1 MTEANKLQ
9 EQQEEMDTTLQVPV
23 FGYELIRDMLLPD
36 LLGKDHTQ
44 IIYWSG
50 KQLARRFPIG
60 TQEEISQF
68 FKEAGWGELE
78 IIEQKKHEIKYLLSG
93 DMVKRRLELN
103 KDAIFQL
110 EAGFLAEQIQ
120 RQKGKTAE
128 AIEEQKKRQEIYITV
143 QWDK

>member
-1 MTEANKLQ
+1 MTESNN
-9 EQQEEMDTTLQVPV
+9 QQQVVDTQIQVPI

-44 IIYWSG
+44 LIYWAG
-50 KQLARRFPIG
+50 KQLARKFTID
-60 TQEEISQF
+60 TQEDIAQF

-78 IIEQKKHEIKYLLSG
+78 LMAQNKYEVKYSIRG
-93 DMVKRRLELN
+93 EMVARRLDLN
-103 KDAIFQL
+103 KDATFQL

-128 AIEEQKKRQEIYITV
+128 AIEEQKKKKEIMITV

>member
-1 MTEANKLQ
+1 MTEANKQQ

-36 LLGKDHTQ
+36 LLGKDHAQ

-50 KQLARRFPIG
+50 KQLARRFTIAS
-60 TQEEISQF
+60 QEEIAQF

-78 IIEQKKHEIKYLLSG
+78 LIEQKKNEIKYLLSG
-93 DMVKRRLELN
+93 EMVKRRLELN

-110 EAGFLAEQIQ
+110 EAGFLAEQVQ
-120 RQKGKTAE
+120 RQKNKTAE
-128 AIEEQKKRQEIYITV
+128 AIEEQKKRNEIYITV

>member
-1 MTEANKLQ
+1 MTESNN
-9 EQQEEMDTTLQVPV
+9 QQEVIVTQLQVPI

-36 LLGKDHTQ
+36 ILGKDHTQ
-44 IIYWSG
+44 IIYWAG
-50 KQLARRFPIG
+50 KQLARKFTID
-60 TQEEISQF
+60 TQEDIIQF

-78 IIEQKKHEIKYLLSG
+78 LLEQNKYEVKYTVRG
-93 DMVKRRLELN
+93 EMVERRLDLN
-103 KDAIFQL
+103 KEATFQL

-128 AIEEQKKRQEIYITV
+128 AIEEQKKRKEILITV

>member
-1 MTEANKLQ
+1 MTETNN
-9 EQQEEMDTTLQVPV
+9 QQETIDTTLQVPV

-50 KQLARRFPIG
+50 KQLARKFTID
-60 TQEEISQF
+60 TQEQISQF

-78 IIEQKKHEIKYLLSG
+78 LIEQKKNEMKYLLSG
-93 DMVKRRLELN
+93 ELVKRRLELN
-103 KDAIFQL
+103 KDASFQL
-110 EAGFLAEQIQ
+110 EAGFLAEQTQ

-128 AIEEQKKRQEIYITV
+128 AIEEQKKRKEIYITV

>member
-1 MTEANKLQ
+1 MTESNN
-9 EQQEEMDTTLQVPV
+9 QQQVMDTQIQVPI

-44 IIYWSG
+44 VIYWAG
-50 KQLARRFPIG
+50 KQLARKFTID
-60 TQEEISQF
+60 TQEGIGQF

-78 IIEQKKHEIKYLLSG
+78 LLEQNKYEVKYVIRG
-93 DMVKRRLELN
+93 EMVTRRLDLN
-103 KDAIFQL
+103 KDATFQL

-120 RQKGKTAE
+120 RLKGKTAE
-128 AIEEQKKRQEIYITV
+128 AIEEQKKKKEILITV

>member
-1 MTEANKLQ
+1 MTESNN
-9 EQQEEMDTTLQVPV
+9 QQQVVDTQIQVPI

-44 IIYWSG
+44 IIYWAG
-50 KQLARRFPIG
+50 KLLARKFTIDA
-60 TQEEISQF
+60 QEEIVQF

-78 IIEQKKHEIKYLLSG
+78 LVEQSKYEIKYVIRG
-93 DMVKRRLELN
+93 EMVERRLDLN
-103 KDAIFQL
+103 KDATFQL

-128 AIEEQKKRQEIYITV
+128 AIEEQKKRKEIIITV

>member
-1 MTEANKLQ
+1 MTEANKQQ

-23 FGYELIRDMLLPD
+23 FGYELIRDMLIPD
-36 LLGKDHTQ
+36 LLGKDHAQ

-50 KQLARRFPIG
+50 KQLARRFTIG
-60 TQEEISQF
+60 SQEEIAQF

-78 IIEQKKHEIKYLLSG
+78 LIEQKKNEIKYLLSG
-93 DMVKRRLELN
+93 EMVKRRLKLN

-110 EAGFLAEQIQ
+110 EAGFLAEQVQ
-120 RQKGKTAE
+120 RQKNKTAE
-128 AIEEQKKRQEIYITV
+128 AIEEQKKRNEIYITV